1 MFIWINTHYS
11 VSSFCSRAMGPINGD
26 ARYPLRPC
34 MLVNSCGPDNR
45 TPDEKASDPYD
56 KNNPA
61 SLEARANKA
70 DSPKQ
75 ESTIAELE
83 VR

>member
-1 MFIWINTHYS
+1 MSPVFAQEQWDPS
-11 VSSFCSRAMGPINGD
+11 MGM
-26 ARYPLRPC
+26 RYPLRPC